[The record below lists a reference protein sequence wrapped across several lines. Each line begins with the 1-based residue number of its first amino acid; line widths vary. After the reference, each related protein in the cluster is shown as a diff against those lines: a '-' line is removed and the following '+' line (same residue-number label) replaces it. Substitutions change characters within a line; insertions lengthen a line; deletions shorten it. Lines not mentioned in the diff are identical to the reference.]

1 MKTTRSVPQMLASA
15 REYLEHKAGSAKRP
29 DGKFLLRQ
37 EMRLGGKVHRYFKR
51 QEDYFVEG
59 AKSMTI
65 FKEEK
70 GLRGYEAKEVGEE
83 IDDLL
88 AGMPY
93 QEDMTEA
100 IVATAR
106 TSYKKG
112 AQRGIDEL
120 EMGRFGISFDLINS
134 EAIQYLENLR
144 TLQLSNYRGNISRQ
158 TKDKIRKILIE
169 SAETGRSYQETARL
183 IREQGTAGVF
193 SRARGELIAVNQ
205 VGHAYGE
212 GNMEIVDTFRARTGQ
227 IVEKY
232 WQTVNDGKVTDEC
245 NANQDMGW
253 IPYDDAFLSGDENA
267 PRDDNPRC
275 RCATIFRTVD
285 AQGNPT

>member
-15 REYLEHKAGSAKRP
+15 RDYLEYKAGSAKRP

-37 EMRLGGKVHRYFKR
+37 ETRLGAKTHRYFKR
-51 QEDYFVEG
+51 QEDYFVDG

-70 GLRGYEAKEVGEE
+70 GLRGYEAKEIGEE

-93 QEDMTEA
+93 QEDMVEA

-106 TSYKKG
+106 TTYKKG
-112 AQRGIDEL
+112 AQKGIDEL
-120 EMGRFGISFDLINS
+120 EMGRFGITFDLINQ
-134 EAIQYLENLR
+134 EAVQYLANIR
-144 TLQLSNYRGNISRQ
+144 QIQLSNYRGNISRQ
-158 TKDKIRKILIE
+158 TKDKIRKILVE

-212 GNMEIVDTFRARTGQ
+212 GNMEIVNTFKERTGQ

-245 NANQDMGW
+245 QANQDMGW
-253 IPYDDAFLSGDENA
+253 IGYDDAFLSGDENA